1 MRVGG
6 AKRAHRITN
15 HGRNPPCQR
24 SAGQAIIR
32 TLLAEILEFNGQIA
46 QLKAEH
52 MEVRAWTK
60 QRGRQAR
67 GTRTPY
73 LDLRWMAP
81 GKNFLKKQLP
91 QRR

>member
-32 TLLAEILEFNGQIA
+32 TVSAEILEFNGQIA